1 MVVLDMELSGEGA
14 DPETSVQNDNCR
26 QIGGS
31 CVKKTKRA
39 RTAGAGRTTSGEH
52 LQWRLD
58 VSCRKGISRPPTC
71 QSDPGPA
78 RSDRGR

>member
-31 CVKKTKRA
+31 CV
-39 RTAGAGRTTSGEH
+39 
-52 LQWRLD
+52 
-58 VSCRKGISRPPTC
+58 
-71 QSDPGPA
+71 
-78 RSDRGR
+78 